1 MPATSLE
8 NVAVPSQSHIL
19 TVPQGTGTPDDGQ
32 PWKKFKDS
40 DMVKFEFKSI
50 THGWRQGN

>member
-1 MPATSLE
+1 MPATSLG